1 MLKKGR
7 KDPIAINMG
16 TLRTHDLNPSQ
27 QMRLSPAA
35 RAVYERLRN
44 GTFEI
49 DVERLADALLARFET
64 LSPGPCACK
73 DGAVPDAPA
82 AGDIARDGA
91 RAKASL
97 SRAR

>member
-1 MLKKGR
+1 
-7 KDPIAINMG
+7 MG
-16 TLRTHDLNPSQ
+16 TMRTHELSPSQ
-27 QMRLSPAA
+27 QMSLSPAA
-35 RAVYERLRN
+35 RAVYERLRD

-64 LSPGPCACK
+64 LSPRACSCRDGCAL
-73 DGAVPDAPA
+73 DAPEVA
-82 AGDIARDGA
+82 SSEGDSDGA